1 MSKFT
6 ESLKVQLTEEEIR
19 TAAEK
24 LAKFTDDIEGK
35 EAEKKSVASQF
46 KADID
51 NLVSNARTEA
61 ALVRNKYTYRQVECH
76 EHFDYPCKS
85 VTVFRDDTGEE
96 IRTRTITTSECQSE
110 LPLVDTDDEQP

>member
-6 ESLKVQLTEEEIR
+6 ESLKVHLSNEEIR
-19 TAAEK
+19 EAAEK
-24 LAKFTDDIEGK
+24 LAKLTDDIEGK

-76 EHFDYPCKS
+76 EDFLYARNQVS
-85 VTVFRDDTGEE
+85 TIRDDTGEE
-96 IRTRTITTSECQSE
+96 IRIRAMTTSERQSE
-110 LPLVDTDDEQP
+110 LPLTDENGEVE